1 MKKINTKSL
10 IISYYL
16 LLVTIVAGF
25 AVNTIYQG
33 SLRVAHGNRLAQLE
47 QQKKELELQESQLS
61 QKISQELSL
70 IEINNTLDENKYQPI
85 QISLAIQSHNKV
97 ALR

>member
-1 MKKINTKSL
+1 MKKINAKPL

-16 LLVTIVAGF
+16 LLAAVVVAF

-33 SLRVAHGNRLAQLE
+33 SLRVAHGNRLSQLE
-47 QQKKELELQESQLS
+47 QQKKELDLKESQLN
-61 QKISQELSL
+61 QKIASELSL
-70 IEINNTLDENKYQPI
+70 IEINNTLDEQKYQPI
-85 QISLAIQSHNKV
+85 QISLAIQSLTQV